1 MFRFVLAIIYIEY
14 RKLNMWCTL
23 NTTFITR
30 YETNLFQGVITKCI
44 KPEAG
49 VFELDNKIR

>member
-1 MFRFVLAIIYIEY
+1 MRFEI
-14 RKLNMWCTL
+14 
-23 NTTFITR
+23 NT
-30 YETNLFQGVITKCI
+30 FQGVITNCL

>member
-1 MFRFVLAIIYIEY
+1 MVTSVICFEI
-14 RKLNMWCTL
+14 
-23 NTTFITR
+23 
-30 YETNLFQGVITKCI
+30 NLFQGVITKCL